1 MVSIKVKVG
10 PKKKKKRS
18 LGFLAISLIHSVKE
32 KSSPNFHDDKATRA
46 L

>member
-10 PKKKKKRS
+10 PKKKKRS